1 MRHFMISSIIGKHNT
16 DFSSGFSS
24 DFNSDFNSDLSS
36 EHSPELSPEL
46 SSHLSAKPH
55 SGSYLKLLLRRGMK
69 NSYLSML
76 LCFITLIH
84 SFTLSAAETKMLA
97 FVSDRSAA
105 SIVAGAHQYLE
116 TKELG
121 KQNAV
126 SEPLSKSNI
135 TIRSVSQLNQLTNK
149 QIQQLINQHQALII
163 AGVFGESVE
172 RLLAL
177 NYQPEQTRLI
187 LNTDRRLMVL
197 HHDVQGGR
205 VADLSKKQLQSLMSS
220 LDKNDYLPALSAKQQ
235 AWPAFSYWLQAR
247 AYWQNRGKENLGYL
261 FAWLEKVS
269 VLNTDANVKNTDSY
283 NLLATAAKIL
293 PLQPVRFYWQEQ
305 LISVAQLKEKLTENQ
320 DKPVIFIIDHDTG
333 DQPGQWQLHQQL
345 CQQQWQCVSV
355 LAGWGKPS
363 EQAIE
368 AIRTFESTQPFA
380 LIALQD
386 FVIGGGEGREAVT
399 EKFKALN
406 IPVFKGIRVTELSD
420 LQYKLSPT
428 GLPSDSVHYRV
439 AMPELQGVSQPH
451 VLALA
456 SSAKLDLLTG
466 ASLSISQVLS
476 KEIERLQARVSAWLT
491 LKTLDNAKKKVAIV
505 YYNHPPGRHNIGAD
519 NLDVQQSLWQILLK
533 LKAQGYDLG
542 PDADFPTSAEQLLD
556 LLQLKAVN
564 LPQDAGALNKM
575 APLINAMSV
584 SDYQGYFDTLPEIVK
599 AEMIE
604 GPLGYLHAR
613 VKFYLLEQGQAQLSA
628 LSSIERSAVL
638 KALLENVEN
647 TAVDLH
653 HALDGIRHKGRARAL
668 DLLAQLTQAYRTL
681 IARKLENNS
690 MVSEQ
695 SAVSEQWQA
704 ADALK
709 QALIAMQIEGIR
721 GWGKVPGKTMVWK
734 NEILLPGV
742 QFGNVFL
749 GPQPP
754 RGWELNEEL
763 LHANMTFPPPHQ
775 YLAFYYHLR
784 DVFKANAI
792 VHLGRHSTYEFLP
805 KRAVGLSA
813 SDYPSLIIENIP
825 SIYPYI
831 VDGVGEGIQAKRRGV
846 AVMLDHLTPPLA
858 TTELYDGLLQLRQLI
873 ESAEAASNQDTKK
886 KAIKA
891 LRHKI
896 EVLHLTD
903 ELVASMD
910 EELQVRGIGFGE
922 VDDDFLLHE
931 VGHYLTKLQ
940 EDFMPLGLHVYGKDW
955 QQDAIETMMISI
967 EKGDLDFD
975 DVQREQIKSN
985 LIKSPKSEMAAFIN
999 ALNGGFVAPG
1009 KGNDPIRSPDA
1020 LPTGRNFYALDGS
1033 LIPSQLG
1040 FATGEQL
1047 AHKAR
1052 EKSPV
1057 VDKNHKEAVILWA
1070 SDAVRDEGAMIAFG
1084 MDMLGVKPVWNRRG
1098 ILKSLKLVPL
1108 DDERTERRDIVFTTS
1123 GLFRDLYAQQLAWL
1137 DRSVLLALAASKNMI
1152 ERDHPA
1158 LISALN
1164 AALEPVEH
1172 MFEQQKH
1179 DFNESLASNMVASNW
1194 LREAQMLLRA
1204 NASISPKLLGRQASY
1219 RIFGTAPG
1227 AYGAGINRLAE
1238 RSGAWQERKE
1248 LGEAYIKRMSHA
1260 YGVPNADVEM
1270 GSNVQALFRQQLG
1283 HVNNTYLGR
1292 ASNLYGLIDNND
1304 AYDYLGGLNLAIET
1318 ITGEQPDSFVISHAN
1333 SQQLSIDP
1341 LQTAL
1346 LSELRGRFLNRQ
1358 WIEPLMKQ
1366 GYAGARTMGSEFI
1379 ENLWGWQATSPEII
1393 RSWVWQDLKA
1403 IYIDDSLDIGLDEFL
1418 QAKHNVHVQS
1428 NILAVML
1435 VAIEKGFWQA
1445 DQQTQQALAEKFA
1458 KNIVENGIPGSGHT
1472 HANHPIYDFIK
1483 PMLSAELN
1491 RQLAEVLAAANHTPV
1506 GEVASGVQ
1514 HIQEIST
1521 DIEQQNDQA
1530 LKERSSALKS
1540 EPKSN
1545 ENKAEADKSEQDA
1558 SQESANE
1565 SLAEN
1570 EPLLLALVVVILL
1583 LVLAGYIR
1591 ARRQLPKVES

>member
-1 MRHFMISSIIGKHNT
+1 MRFVMTFFQLNKVSIRHLLRYGIAKVYNVLCVCLLSII
-16 DFSSGFSS
+16 SC
-24 DFNSDFNSDLSS
+24 
-36 EHSPELSPEL
+36 
-46 SSHLSAKPH
+46 SALH
-55 SGSYLKLLLRRGMK
+55 
-69 NSYLSML
+69 
-76 LCFITLIH
+76 
-84 SFTLSAAETKMLA
+84 AEEIKMLA
-97 FVSDRSAA
+97 LVSDRSAA
-105 SIVAGAHQYLE
+105 SMVTGAHQFLATQVE
-116 TKELG
+116 ASDASA
-121 KQNAV
+121 N
-126 SEPLSKSNI
+126 SSI
-135 TIRSVSQLNQLTNK
+135 TIRSVSQLNQLTNAE
-149 QIQQLINQHQALII
+149 IQQLINQHQALVV

-177 NYQPEQTRLI
+177 KYQTQQPRFM
-187 LNTDRRLMVL
+187 LNTDRRLMAL
-197 HHDVQGGR
+197 HQDPQDGN
-205 VADLSKKQLQSLMSS
+205 VADLSKKQRQSLMAS
-220 LDKNDYLPALSAKQQ
+220 LDKSHYLTALTKKQAQ
-235 AWPAFSYWLQAR
+235 WPQFAYWLQAR
-247 AYWQNRGKENLGYL
+247 AYWQNRGKENLGQL
-261 FAWLEKVS
+261 FTWLEKITMTKPGAS
-269 VLNTDANVKNTDSY
+269 HEKLLSQAAN
-283 NLLATAAKIL
+283 IL
-293 PLQPVRFYWQEQ
+293 PLQPIRFYWQEQ
-305 LISVAQLKEKLTENQ
+305 LINIAELKIKIANDQVNVEGIAE
-320 DKPVIFIIDHDTG
+320 DKTKPTSTPTTKPLVFIVDHDTG

-345 CQQQWQCVSV
+345 CQSQWQCVSV

-368 AIRTFESTQPFA
+368 LIRSLESAQPLA

-399 EKFKALN
+399 QKFKALN
-406 IPVFKGIRVTELSD
+406 IPVFKGIRVTELSA
-420 LQYKLSPT
+420 LAYQLSPT

-451 VLALA
+451 ILALA
-456 SSAKLDLLTG
+456 SSAKLDTATG
-466 ASLSISQVLS
+466 ARLSISQVLS
-476 KEIERLQARVSAWLT
+476 KEVGRLQARVNGWLA
-491 LKTLDNAKKKVAIV
+491 LKTSENAEKKVAIV
-505 YYNHPPGRHNIGAD
+505 YYSHPPGRHNIGAD
-519 NLDVQQSLWQILLK
+519 NLDVQQSLWQILQQ

-542 PDADFPTSAEQLLD
+542 PEADFPKSAEALLD
-556 LLQLKAVN
+556 LLQMKAVN

-584 SDYQGYFDTLPEIVK
+584 SEYQGYFDRLPSIVK

-604 GPLGYLHAR
+604 GPLGYLHAN
-613 VKFYLLEQGQAQLSA
+613 VKFYLLEQGQEELAQLPA
-628 LSSIERSAVL
+628 IERKAVL
-638 KALLENVEN
+638 DALLENIEN
-647 TAVDLH
+647 TSVDLH

-668 DLLAQLTQAYRTL
+668 DLLAQLTEVYREL
-681 IARKLENNS
+681 IALTREN
-690 MVSEQ
+690 
-695 SAVSEQWQA
+695 SAVSTEQWQA

-709 QALIAMQIEGIR
+709 TALIAMQIEGIR
-721 GWGKVPGKTMVWK
+721 GWGKVPGKTMVWN

-784 DVFKANAI
+784 AVFQANAI

-813 SDYPSLIIENIP
+813 SDYPSLIIDSIP

-831 VDGVGEGIQAKRRGV
+831 VDGVGEGIQAKRRGI

-896 EVLHLTD
+896 KVLNLTD

-940 EDFMPLGLHVYGKDW
+940 EDFMPLGLHVYGKNW
-955 QQDAIETMMISI
+955 QQDAVDTMMNSI
-967 EKGDLDFD
+967 EKGELDLSDT
-975 DVQREQIKSN
+975 QRDAIKRN
-985 LIKSPKSEMAAFIN
+985 LIKSPKSEMSAFLN

-1009 KGNDPIRSPDA
+1009 KGNDPIRTPDA

-1040 FATGEQL
+1040 FSTGQQL
-1047 AHKAR
+1047 ASKAR
-1052 EKSPV
+1052 QENSV
-1057 VDKNHKEAVILWA
+1057 IDKTHKEAVILWA

-1098 ILKSLKLVPL
+1098 ILKSLQLVPL
-1108 DDERTERRDIVFTTS
+1108 NDTRTERRDIVFTTS

-1137 DRSVLLALAASKNMI
+1137 DRSVLLALAASKKVI

-1158 LISALN
+1158 LISALK
-1164 AALEPVEH
+1164 AALQPVEH
-1172 MFEQQKH
+1172 MLEQQKH
-1179 DFNESLASNMVASNW
+1179 DFNESLSSNMVASNW
-1194 LREAQMLLRA
+1194 LREAQALLRS
-1204 NASISPKLLGRQASY
+1204 NGNISAELLGRQASY

-1238 RSGAWQERKE
+1238 RSGAWQERKQ
-1248 LGEAYIKRMSHA
+1248 LGETYIKRMSHA
-1260 YGVPNADVEM
+1260 YGVPSVSGEM
-1270 GSNVQALFRQQLG
+1270 GSNVQVLFRQQLA

-1318 ITGEQPDSFVISHAN
+1318 IAGEQPESFVISHAN
-1333 SQQLSIDP
+1333 TKKLSIEP
-1341 LQTAL
+1341 LQSAL

-1358 WIEPLMKQ
+1358 WIQPLMKQ

-1403 IYIDDSLDIGLDEFL
+1403 IYIDDSLEIGLDEFL
-1418 QAKHNVHVQS
+1418 QQKHNVHVQS
-1428 NILAVML
+1428 NILAIML

-1445 DQQTQQALAEKFA
+1445 DQQTQTELAEKFA
-1458 KNIVENGIPGSGHT
+1458 KNIVEHGIPGSGHT
-1472 HANHPIYDFIK
+1472 HANHPLYEFIK
-1483 PMLSAELN
+1483 PLLPAPLN
-1491 RQLAEVLAAANHTPV
+1491 AQLAAVLAAANHTPAGDV
-1506 GEVASGVQ
+1506 GSGVQ

-1521 DIEQQNDQA
+1521 EVAQQNDNA
-1530 LKERSSALKS
+1530 LK
-1540 EPKSN
+1540 
-1545 ENKAEADKSEQDA
+1545 DA
-1558 SQESANE
+1558 AQESLPEDATE
-1565 SLAEN
+1565 TSDETSMKSDYLF
-1570 EPLLLALVVVILL
+1570 LGLVFVILL
-1583 LVLAGYIR
+1583 LILAGYLR
-1591 ARRQLPKVES
+1591 SRRQLATLEH

>member
-1 MRHFMISSIIGKHNT
+1 MFPCILRKKTIKPYSKASTTKKNHRNYFTCVFFFMVFVS
-16 DFSSGFSS
+16 
-24 DFNSDFNSDLSS
+24 
-36 EHSPELSPEL
+36 
-46 SSHLSAKPH
+46 
-55 SGSYLKLLLRRGMK
+55 
-69 NSYLSML
+69 
-76 LCFITLIH
+76 
-84 SFTLSAAETKMLA
+84 SFTLNAAELKILA
-97 FVSDRSAA
+97 LVSDRSAA
-105 SIVAGAHQYLE
+105 SMVSGAHQFLE
-116 TKELG
+116 TQNLA
-121 KQNAV
+121 KQL
-126 SEPLSKSNI
+126 LSKSSI
-135 TIRSVSQLNQLTNK
+135 TIRSVSQLNLLSNK
-149 QIQQLINQHQALII
+149 QIQRLIYEHQAVVV

-177 NYQPEQTRLI
+177 KYQTQQTRLI

-197 HHDVQGGR
+197 HQDIQQGK
-205 VADLSKKQLQSLMSS
+205 VSNLPKDQLQTLMAS
-220 LDKNDYLPALSAKQQ
+220 LDKNDYLQALAAKQKQ
-235 AWPAFSYWLQAR
+235 WPQFSYWLQAR

-261 FAWLEKVS
+261 FEWIKSISQYQQV
-269 VLNTDANVKNTDSY
+269 NQKNNDISSKK
-283 NLLATAAKIL
+283 LLAKAPKIL
-293 PLQPVRFYWQEQ
+293 PLQPIRFYWQEQ
-305 LISVAQLKEKLTENQ
+305 LISTAELENNIAKNT
-320 DKPVIFIIDHDTG
+320 DKPLVFIIDHDTG

-345 CQQQWQCVSV
+345 CQSQWQCVSV
-355 LAGWGKPS
+355 LAGWGQAS

-368 AIRTFESTQPFA
+368 VIRSLKATNNVKTISNAKATQPFA

-399 EKFKALN
+399 TKFADLN
-406 IPVFKGIRVTELSD
+406 IPVFKGIRVTELSA
-420 LQYKLSPT
+420 LEYQLSPT

-451 VLALA
+451 ILALA
-456 SSAKLDLLTG
+456 SSAKLDTLTG
-466 ASLSISQVLS
+466 ASLSISQVLT
-476 KEIERLQARVSAWLT
+476 EEVARLQKRVSAWLALST
-491 LKTLDNAKKKVAIV
+491 TKNSAKKVAIV

-519 NLDVQQSLWQILLK
+519 NLDVQQSLWQILQQLK
-533 LKAQGYDLG
+533 TEGYDLG
-542 PDADFPTSAEQLLD
+542 PEKDFPHSAEALLD

-564 LPQDAGALNKM
+564 LPQDAAALNKM
-575 APLINAMSV
+575 SPLINDMSV
-584 SDYQGYFDTLPEIVK
+584 SDYKTYFDTLPNVVK

-604 GPLGYLHAR
+604 GPLGYLHAQ
-613 VKFYLLEQGQAQLSA
+613 VKSYLYAQGNIELQKLSA
-628 LSSIERSAVL
+628 VERSSVL
-638 KALLENVEN
+638 KALLNNIES
-647 TAVDLH
+647 TSVDLH

-668 DLLAQLTQAYRTL
+668 DLLAQLTQEYQTL
-681 IARKLENNS
+681 ITLKLNNS
-690 MVSEQ
+690 DVTAS
-695 SAVSEQWQA
+695 QWQM
-704 ADALK
+704 ADDLK
-709 QALIAMQIEGIR
+709 KALIDMQIEGIR
-721 GWGKVPGKTMVWK
+721 GWGEVPGKTMVWNNK
-734 NEILLPGV
+734 ILLPGI
-742 QFGNVFL
+742 QLGNVFL

-813 SDYPSLIIENIP
+813 SDYPSLIIESIP

-831 VDGVGEGIQAKRRGV
+831 VDGVGEGIQAKRRGI

-896 EVLHLTD
+896 NVLNLTD

-940 EDFMPLGLHVYGKDW
+940 EDFMPLGLHVYGKNW
-955 QQDAIETMMISI
+955 QPNAIETMMTSI
-967 EKGDLDFD
+967 EKGELDFSD
-975 DVQREQIKSN
+975 SQYNTIKEN
-985 LIKSPKSEMAAFIN
+985 LIKSPKSEMSAFIN
-999 ALNGGFVAPG
+999 ALNGGFVSPG
-1009 KGNDPIRSPDA
+1009 KGNDPIRTPDA

-1040 FATGEQL
+1040 FATGQQL
-1047 AHKAR
+1047 ANKTR
-1052 EKSPV
+1052 NENPV
-1057 VDKNHKEAVILWA
+1057 VSKTHKEAVILWA

-1098 ILKSLKLVPL
+1098 ILKSLQLMPL
-1108 DDERTERRDIVFTTS
+1108 DNERVKRRDIVFTTS

-1137 DRSVLLALAASKNMI
+1137 DRSVLLALAASKATI

-1158 LISALN
+1158 LISALSS
-1164 AALEPVEH
+1164 ALQPVAH
-1172 MFEQQKH
+1172 MLDQQKH
-1179 DFNESLASNMVASNW
+1179 PFNESLANNMVANNW
-1194 LREAQMLLRA
+1194 LLEAQALLRA
-1204 NASISPKLLGRQASY
+1204 NSSISAELLGRQASY

-1238 RSGAWQERKE
+1238 RSGAWQERKQ

-1260 YGVPNADVEM
+1260 YGVPNDNVAM
-1270 GSNVQALFRQQLG
+1270 GANVQSLFRQQLAN
-1283 HVNNTYLGR
+1283 VNSTYLGR

-1318 ITGEQPDSFVISHAN
+1318 IKGKQPNSFVISHAN
-1333 SQQLSIDP
+1333 NKQLSIDP

-1358 WIEPLMKQ
+1358 WILPLMKQ

-1393 RSWVWQDLKA
+1393 RSWVWEDLKA

-1418 QAKHNVHVQS
+1418 QEKHNVHVQS

-1445 DQQTQQALAEKFA
+1445 DQQTQTALAEQFA
-1458 KNIVENGIPGSGHT
+1458 KNVVEHGIPGSGHT

-1483 PMLSAELN
+1483 PMLSAEVN
-1491 RQLAEVLAAANHTPV
+1491 RQLADVLASANHTPV
-1506 GEVASGVQ
+1506 GDTGSGVQ

-1521 DIEQQNDQA
+1521 EIQQQSTDDLNA
-1530 LKERSSALKS
+1530 SEKKEAA
-1540 EPKSN
+1540 SN
-1545 ENKAEADKSEQDA
+1545 ETEREKK
-1558 SQESANE
+1558 NE
-1565 SLAEN
+1565 STN
-1570 EPLLLALVVVILL
+1570 ESNTEQSTQKEYLLLGLIVVILL
-1583 LVLAGYIR
+1583 LILAGYIR
-1591 ARRQLPKVES
+1591 SRRQLPTLPEKDR

>member
-1 MRHFMISSIIGKHNT
+1 MFFHLNKANIRQFLQASIANTFCAIGLCLLAI
-16 DFSSGFSS
+16 
-24 DFNSDFNSDLSS
+24 LS
-36 EHSPELSPEL
+36 
-46 SSHLSAKPH
+46 
-55 SGSYLKLLLRRGMK
+55 
-69 NSYLSML
+69 
-76 LCFITLIH
+76 
-84 SFTLSAAETKMLA
+84 SFTLHSAELKMLA
-97 FVSDRSAA
+97 LVSDRSAA
-105 SIVAGAHQYLE
+105 SMVTGAHQYLADQAE
-116 TKELG
+116 K
-121 KQNAV
+121 NDV
-126 SEPLSKSNI
+126 SANNSI
-135 TIRSVSQLNQLTNK
+135 TIRSVSQLNQLTNTE
-149 QIQQLINQHQALII
+149 IQLLINQHQALIV

-177 NYQPEQTRLI
+177 NYQTQQPRFM
-187 LNTDRRLMVL
+187 LNTDRRLMAL
-197 HHDVQGGR
+197 HQDPQGGN
-205 VADLSKKQLQSLMSS
+205 VANLSKKQRQTLMAS
-220 LDKNDYLPALSAKQQ
+220 LDKDNYLTALTKKQAQ
-235 AWPAFSYWLQAR
+235 WPQFAYWLQAR
-247 AYWQNRGKENLGYL
+247 AYWQNRGKENLGQL
-261 FAWLEKVS
+261 FTWLEKI
-269 VLNTDANVKNTDSY
+269 TTVKPETNDKQ
-283 NLLATAAKIL
+283 LLSQAGQIL
-293 PLQPVRFYWQEQ
+293 PLQPIRFYWQEQ
-305 LISVAQLKEKLTENQ
+305 LISIAKLQEKITKNQ
-320 DKPVIFIIDHDTG
+320 VSSDTGVKPLVFIVDHDTG

-345 CQQQWQCVSV
+345 CQIQWQCVSV

-363 EQAIE
+363 EQAIDG
-368 AIRTFESTQPFA
+368 IRSLVRSFESTQPLA

-399 EKFKALN
+399 KKFEALN
-406 IPVFKGIRVTELSD
+406 IPVFKGIRVTELSA
-420 LQYKLSPT
+420 LAYQLSPT

-451 VLALA
+451 ILALA
-456 SSAKLDLLTG
+456 SSAKLDAATG
-466 ASLSISQVLS
+466 ARLSISQVLR
-476 KEIERLQARVSAWLT
+476 KEVERLQARVNGWLA
-491 LKTLDNAKKKVAIV
+491 LKISENAEKKVAIV

-519 NLDVQQSLWQILLK
+519 NLDVQQSLWQILQQ

-542 PDADFPTSAEQLLD
+542 PEADFPRSAEALLD

-575 APLINAMSV
+575 APLINTMSV
-584 SDYQGYFDTLPEIVK
+584 NEYQGYFDSLPSIVK

-613 VKFYLLEQGQAQLSA
+613 VKFYLLEKGQEELAQLPA
-628 LSSIERSAVL
+628 IERQSVL
-638 KALLENVEN
+638 QALLDNIEN
-647 TAVDLH
+647 TSVDLH

-668 DLLAQLTQAYRTL
+668 DLLAQLSKAYRDFITL
-681 IARKLENNS
+681 TREN
-690 MVSEQ
+690 
-695 SAVSEQWQA
+695 SAVSSEQWQVA
-704 ADALK
+704 EALK
-709 QALIAMQIEGIR
+709 SALIAMQIEGIR
-721 GWGKVPGKTMVWK
+721 GWGKVPGKTMVWN

-784 DVFKANAI
+784 EVFKANAI

-831 VDGVGEGIQAKRRGV
+831 VDGVGEGIQAKRRGI

-873 ESAEAASNQDTKK
+873 ESAEAASNQDTKE

-896 EVLHLTD
+896 NVLNLTD

-940 EDFMPLGLHVYGKDW
+940 EDFMPLGLHVYGKEW
-955 QQDAIETMMISI
+955 QQEAIATMMISI
-967 EKGDLDFD
+967 EKGELDLSDS
-975 DVQREQIKSN
+975 QRDEIKRN
-985 LIKSPKSEMAAFIN
+985 LIKSPKSEMSAFIN

-1009 KGNDPIRSPDA
+1009 KGNDPIRTPDA

-1040 FATGEQL
+1040 FSTGQQL
-1047 AHKAR
+1047 ASKAR
-1052 EKSPV
+1052 QENPII
-1057 VDKNHKEAVILWA
+1057 DKNHKEAVILWA

-1084 MDMLGVKPVWNRRG
+1084 MDMLGVTPVWNRRG
-1098 ILKSLKLVPL
+1098 ILKSLQLVPL
-1108 DDERTERRDIVFTTS
+1108 DDARSERRDIVFTTS

-1137 DRSVLLALAASKNMI
+1137 DRSVLLALAASKQVI

-1158 LISALN
+1158 LMSALH
-1164 AALEPVEH
+1164 AALQPVEH
-1172 MFEQQKH
+1172 MLEQQKH
-1179 DFNESLASNMVASNW
+1179 DFNESLTSNMVASNW
-1194 LREAQMLLRA
+1194 LREAQALLRE
-1204 NASISPKLLGRQASY
+1204 NGNMSPELLGRQASY

-1238 RSGAWQERKE
+1238 RSGAWQERKQ

-1260 YGVPNADVEM
+1260 YGVPSKNVEM
-1270 GSNVQALFRQQLG
+1270 GSNVQALFRQQLA
-1283 HVNNTYLGR
+1283 HVNSTYLGR

-1318 ITGEQPDSFVISHAN
+1318 IAGEQPQSFVISHAN
-1333 SQQLSIDP
+1333 NKQLSIDP

-1358 WIEPLMKQ
+1358 WIQPLMKQ

-1403 IYIDDSLDIGLDEFL
+1403 IYIDDSLAIGLDEFL
-1418 QAKHNVHVQS
+1418 QQKHNVHVQS

-1445 DQQTQQALAEKFA
+1445 DQQTQTELAEKFA

-1483 PMLSAELN
+1483 PLLSAKLN
-1491 RQLAEVLAAANHTPV
+1491 AQLAVMLAAANHTPT
-1506 GEVASGVQ
+1506 GELGSGVQ
-1514 HIQEIST
+1514 HIQEIT
-1521 DIEQQNDQA
+1521 IEVAQQNDNA
-1530 LKERSSALKS
+1530 LK
-1540 EPKSN
+1540 
-1545 ENKAEADKSEQDA
+1545 DA
-1558 SQESANE
+1558 TQESLQENATENSDE
-1565 SLAEN
+1565 SPMEKDYLF
-1570 EPLLLALVVVILL
+1570 LGLIFVILL
-1583 LVLAGYIR
+1583 LILAGYLR
-1591 ARRQLPKVES
+1591 SRRQLVKLEN